1 MSGYPGHKYSI
12 DFDYLKSKSEQEV
25 ESHYIGTFYVYSNLE
40 IPTERSREIIDEIE
54 RTLPKDLTADNF
66 EESLY
71 RALEEKGLRR
81 FEGVKDHGLI
91 GKIEYEQREMP
102 VPQK

>member
-12 DFDYLKSKSEQEV
+12 DFEYAKIKSEQEIR
-25 ESHYIGTFYVYSNLE
+25 SHYIGRYAVYANRE
-40 IPTERSREIIDEIE
+40 IPTDRLHEIIDEVE

-66 EESLY
+66 EESVY

-81 FEGVKDHGLI
+81 FQSVKDHGLI
-91 GKIEYEQREMP
+91 RKIKYEQKETP

>member
-1 MSGYPGHKYSI
+1 MNDYLGHKYSI
-12 DFDYLKSKSEQEV
+12 DFEHVKIKSEQEI
-25 ESHYIGTFYVYSNLE
+25 ESHYIGRLCVYSNLE

-81 FEGVKDHGLI
+81 FEGIEDHGPI
-91 GKIEYEQREMP
+91 GKIKYKQREMP